1 MSQTQYIERFIE
13 ARLHEAMKDTPV
25 ILIIGPRQTG
35 KTTLVKKLTRKGIR
49 YLTLDDETT
58 LAAALQDPTGFIRE
72 LGRAVIDEIQ
82 RAPTL
87 LLAIKKSIDENRRPC
102 RFILT
107 GSSNVMTMPIVADS
121 LAGRMETLSLL
132 PLAQC
137 ELSGHSTNW
146 LDRIFAHKTPHT
158 NKKCIGQKLVE
169 KVIYGGYPEVLHRLS
184 TRRKAVW
191 IKQYLNA
198 LIQRDVHDISN
209 INKIDSLPRFLR
221 ALAMTSGQL
230 CNYSKIGGQV
240 ALGGKTVN
248 TYITL
253 LEQMFLLQRV
263 EAWSANQLK
272 RVVKKPKLHFIDSGI
287 LAQLI
292 NLRPDTQP
300 QNRQLF
306 GKALESFIY
315 GELRKQATFS
325 DIEYSFYH
333 YRDRDQLE
341 VDFVIED
348 EKGQVIGIEVKASAT
363 VTPSDFK
370 GMHQLASACGD
381 ALVKGLVLYDGTETL
396 AFGDKFSAVPISSL
410 W

>member
-263 EAWSANQLK
+263 EAWSARASTWFDQASTRNK
-272 RVVKKPKLHFIDSGI
+272 NICP
-287 LAQLI
+287 I
-292 NLRPDTQP
+292 NVNVLPP
-300 QNRQLF
+300 
-306 GKALESFIY
+306 KALVHQFLNNCIVGLKSLLMLVESYYFIL
-315 GELRKQATFS
+315 EMLNISLRLS
-325 DIEYSFYH
+325 I
-333 YRDRDQLE
+333 
-341 VDFVIED
+341 V
-348 EKGQVIGIEVKASAT
+348 
-363 VTPSDFK
+363 
-370 GMHQLASACGD
+370 
-381 ALVKGLVLYDGTETL
+381 
-396 AFGDKFSAVPISSL
+396 
-410 W
+410 